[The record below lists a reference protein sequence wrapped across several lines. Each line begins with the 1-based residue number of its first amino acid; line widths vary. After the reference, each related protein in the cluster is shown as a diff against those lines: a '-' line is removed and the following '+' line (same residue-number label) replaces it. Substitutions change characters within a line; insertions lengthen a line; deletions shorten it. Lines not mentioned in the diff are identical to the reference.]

1 MSDFSHVEI
10 GSGAVKYD
18 GRDIGFLKDVTF
30 ISNIEL
36 EKLKTGNP
44 LKLRGQKAKEYTA
57 QLQAEMFEVS
67 DIRNVSLLLGGGL
80 VPTPV
85 GGSPTT
91 KTAQTPLHRCVPVRQ
106 PQGHRPGRAARV
118 RGDHRQDRRY
128 AVRAEHG
135 DYLLDAVNGLAY
147 VHPTGNLAAATSA
160 KCTYTFTPPDG
171 QELYLGSSYAI
182 SRKLLEFVHV
192 NEDTLEVWKCKFW
205 LASPDGK
212 ANFKWSDSGYVTS
225 QITFRL
231 HLRRGQPPRESVRR
245 DLPGQG
251 RLTTAHAWGGGR

>member
-85 GGSPTT
+85 GGSATT
-91 KTAQTPLHRCVPVRQ
+91 KTAQTLSIAAFQSGSLKAIVLDGQHVSAVTIARTDDTPCVLNT
-106 PQGHRPGRAARV
+106 
-118 RGDHRQDRRY
+118 
-128 AVRAEHG
+128 

-192 NEDTLEVWKCKFW
+192 NEDTLETWKCKFW

-212 ANFKWSDSGYVTS
+212 ANFKWSDGGYVTS
-225 QITFRL
+225 QITFDSISDEIN
-231 HLRRGQPPRESVRR
+231 HPESPFGVIY
-245 DLPGQG
+245 QG
-251 RLTTAHAWGGGR
+251 KAN